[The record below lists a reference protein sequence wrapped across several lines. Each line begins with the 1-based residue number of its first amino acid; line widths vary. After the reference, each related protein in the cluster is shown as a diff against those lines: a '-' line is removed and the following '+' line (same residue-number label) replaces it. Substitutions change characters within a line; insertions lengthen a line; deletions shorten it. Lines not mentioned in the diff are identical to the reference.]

1 MIPYDVDPSLHTAE
15 PERKRLVDGFSPPR
29 PEEPDR
35 AAPQAPGTGPAA
47 ADALGDK
54 SPF

>member
-1 MIPYDVDPSLHTAE
+1 MIPYDVDPSLHTAKPE
-15 PERKRLVDGFSPPR
+15 PQQLDDGFSPRHPQD
-29 PEEPDR
+29 PHEAD
-35 AAPQAPGTGPAA
+35 APPNSGTVG

>member
-15 PERKRLVDGFSPPR
+15 PEPQQLDDGFSPPH
-29 PEEPDR
+29 PE
-35 AAPQAPGTGPAA
+35 PAA
-47 ADALGDK
+47 GGVAPLRPAASGDALGDK

>member
-15 PERKRLVDGFSPPR
+15 PGPPRLDDGFSPPP
-29 PEEPDR
+29 PE
-35 AAPQAPGTGPAA
+35 PQADDAGAPPG

>member
-15 PERKRLVDGFSPPR
+15 PGPPQLDDGFSPPP
-29 PEEPDR
+29 PEP
-35 AAPQAPGTGPAA
+35 APGGAGALPPAAA